1 MSKLKNVR
9 ITAILTLDV
18 PIPEDFTPECL
29 DSIKSE
35 AWDELDRALQL
46 TDFLIEEVVLE

>member
-18 PIPEDFTPECL
+18 LIPEDFTSEYL
-29 DSIKSE
+29 YSIKSE
-35 AWDELDRALQL
+35 AWDELDRALQF